1 MTDQPLT
8 CTNCNSDD
16 VYCTR
21 HENVRESG
29 QGFVAMKHL
38 LGERPV
44 TLVVKCGNCGLVAT
58 YLKTTIE
65 RQMEGN

>member
-8 CTNCNSDD
+8 CTNCESDD
-16 VYCTR
+16 VYCSHHPNAQLSER
-21 HENVRESG
+21 SSALSNLFG
-29 QGFVAMKHL
+29 Q
-38 LGERPV
+38 RPT

-65 RQMEGN
+65 RTWEGN